1 METKRLLDRSRFL
14 AVAAIL
20 PLLAA
25 CDVVLST
32 DPVGN
37 EPVTLAAEEWQGT
50 WITDDGAITLVVPEG
65 PPGRL
70 LLAWIEVRDK
80 PELETALVHVRSAG
94 GWIFGSFE
102 DNEGKEEGAGQR
114 PARYIWGRLVKDEG
128 KILFWLPREERFREL
143 VEAGVLPG
151 EVDEDGDVLL
161 GKLGPEHLAVVTSED
176 RGGLFAWEDPTILR
190 RLGD

>member
-1 METKRLLDRSRFL
+1 MDTKRLLGLSRFL

-32 DPVGN
+32 HPVGN

-50 WITDDGAITLVVPEG
+50 WITDDGAITLVVPDG

-70 LLAWIEVRDK
+70 QLAWIEVK
-80 PELETALVHVRSAG
+80 NEPELQTALVHVRSTG
-94 GWIFGSFE
+94 GWLFGSFE
-102 DNEGKEEGAGQR
+102 DEEAEKGQEL
-114 PARYIWGRLVKDEG
+114 ARYIWGRLVKDEG
-128 KILFWLPREERFREL
+128 TILFWLPREERFREL

-161 GKLGPEHLAVVTSED
+161 AKLGPQHLAIIASED
-176 RGGLFAWEDPTILR
+176 RGALFEWDDPTILR